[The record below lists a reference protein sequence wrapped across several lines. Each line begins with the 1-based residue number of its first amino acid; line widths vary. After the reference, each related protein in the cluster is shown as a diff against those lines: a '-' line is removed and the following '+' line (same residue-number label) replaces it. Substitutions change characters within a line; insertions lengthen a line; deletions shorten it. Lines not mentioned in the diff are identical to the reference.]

1 MDRRQ
6 DHVGGGYGPI
16 GNVVGL
22 GIVGAIVG
30 GNVLEWLGIY
40 TTGGMVSSI
49 ITASLGATLLLWL
62 LGLIKSEA

>member
-16 GNVVGL
+16 GNVGL